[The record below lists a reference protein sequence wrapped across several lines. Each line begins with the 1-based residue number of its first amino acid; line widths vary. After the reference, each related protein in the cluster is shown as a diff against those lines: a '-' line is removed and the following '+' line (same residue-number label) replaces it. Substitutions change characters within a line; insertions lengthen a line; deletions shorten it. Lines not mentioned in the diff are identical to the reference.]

1 MDTKILKTFEIGI
14 YYNPANSHYGGKGQV
29 NCDRCMRT
37 NIPVCIGFEDTD
49 LCVKCV
55 DLMSN
60 TNHQNNF
67 KIPRDDIKRPTHDII
82 RMPLPYQTHP
92 NDRQINDVVTMPS
105 PYCYP
110 PNNNKR
116 SPGNVVSF
124 MEQSFYKKNDKQ
136 SNFSLNQFN
145 E

>member
-49 LCVKCV
+49 LCFRCV
-55 DLMSN
+55 DWMSN

-67 KIPRDDIKRPTHDII
+67 KIPTHDIKRPT
-82 RMPLPYQTHP
+82 
-92 NDRQINDVVTMPS
+92 
-105 PYCYP
+105 
-110 PNNNKR
+110 
-116 SPGNVVSF
+116 NVVSF
-124 MEQSFYKKNDKQ
+124 MEQSMYKNDEKRYLNT
-136 SNFSLNQFN
+136 SNFSSNQFN